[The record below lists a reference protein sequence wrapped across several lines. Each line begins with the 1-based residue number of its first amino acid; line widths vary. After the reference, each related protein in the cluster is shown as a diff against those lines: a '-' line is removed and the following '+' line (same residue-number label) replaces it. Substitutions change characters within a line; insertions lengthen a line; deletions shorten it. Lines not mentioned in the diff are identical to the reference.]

1 VLHTGLIAL
10 QQQQQQTENTATFF
24 LTLLTGSG
32 CICSEN
38 LSPFFLLSV
47 CLSASLFLASRV
59 ARFFLAQHTKTGKI
73 HQKTINYTKWPQKYH
88 IATKIPN
95 GHKNTKW
102 PSGKPNGH
110 KIYQHLPFEDRIKF
124 TQVGIFGLKIYH
136 LATLYLLSM
145 QRE

>member
-38 LSPFFLLSV
+38 LSPFFSCLSV
-47 CLSASLFLASRV
+47 SASLFLASRV